1 MYRVKTTETS
11 QASKQ
16 TNEMSSNV
24 TRVVKSY
31 SVSRPTS
38 KSDNLKKRV
47 LHSSKDKSN
56 SNKLK
61 KEDNHFRIVSNKN
74 VTSTSNVLKT
84 KTNVLN
90 AKDVNTEC
98 FSKAKRALFQSPLT
112 AKSRSLGTTPVVAKS
127 RFSLAMPHESKSSTS
142 VVSNSKTPVP
152 IQKCSKYMTGNLKL
166 LKNIVEKFMGTVRF
180 GNDHF
185 VAITSYGDY
194 EHENRTICHI
204 YYVKG
209 LGHNLFL
216 VGQFCDG
223 DLEVAFRSDTCFIQN
238 LEGDDLLT
246 GSCDF
251 NLYTIS
257 ISDMVASSPVCLM
270 SKATSTKSWLWHRRL
285 SHLNFGTINQL
296 TKDDLV
302 EGLLKFKYD
311 KDHLCSACEQGKSKR
326 ETFKSKPV
334 PSTNTRLDLL
344 HMDLCRLMRVE
355 SINGKKYIMVI
366 VDDYSRFTW
375 VYFLCTKDE
384 ATDMII
390 NFINQIQVNLRAIV
404 RNIRTDNGTEFKND
418 KLKYHYAKLG
428 ITQQFS
434 IARTPQQ
441 NGVVE
446 RRNRT
451 LVEAA
456 RTMLIFS
463 KAPEYLWAE
472 AVITAC
478 FTQNRSLVHTR
489 LTRLRPGTNCS
500 NFHDSSE
507 GSSQK
512 PVKANLD
519 DLFGPLYDEYYAGR
533 NEEVSTNFA
542 APNTSK
548 NLDTPSSS
556 LIIVDNNEAPQI
568 VSTSEEPTSLVTYDI
583 ADEPL

>member
-1 MYRVKTTETS
+1 
-11 QASKQ
+11 
-16 TNEMSSNV
+16 
-24 TRVVKSY
+24 
-31 SVSRPTS
+31 
-38 KSDNLKKRV
+38 
-47 LHSSKDKSN
+47 
-56 SNKLK
+56 
-61 KEDNHFRIVSNKN
+61 
-74 VTSTSNVLKT
+74 
-84 KTNVLN
+84 
-90 AKDVNTEC
+90 
-98 FSKAKRALFQSPLT
+98 
-112 AKSRSLGTTPVVAKS
+112 
-127 RFSLAMPHESKSSTS
+127 
-142 VVSNSKTPVP
+142 
-152 IQKCSKYMTGNLKL
+152 MTGNLKL
-166 LKNIVEKFMGTVRF
+166 LKNIIEKFMGIVRF

-194 EHENRTICHI
+194 EHGNLKICHI

-209 LGHNLFL
+209 LGHNLVL

-223 DLEVAFRSDTCFIQN
+223 DLEVAFRSDTCFIRN

-302 EGLLKFKYD
+302 EGLPKFKYD
-311 KDHLCSACEQGKSKR
+311 KDHLCSAY
-326 ETFKSKPV
+326 
-334 PSTNTRLDLL
+334 N
-344 HMDLCRLMRVE
+344 
-355 SINGKKYIMVI
+355 
-366 VDDYSRFTW
+366 
-375 VYFLCTKDE
+375 
-384 ATDMII
+384 
-390 NFINQIQVNLRAIV
+390 
-404 RNIRTDNGTEFKND
+404 DNGLSLRMTR
-418 KLKYHYAKLG
+418 LKYHYAKLG

-472 AVITAC
+472 AIRKPQCLYFHVFGIV
-478 FTQNRSLVHTR
+478 FNPSNDRDDLGKDDEPKDPYLVHAQIF
-489 LTRLRPGTNCS
+489 NA
-500 NFHDSSE
+500 FIE

-556 LIIVDNNEAPQI
+556 LISVDNK
-568 VSTSEEPTSLVTYDI
+568 
-583 ADEPL
+583 